1 MTNDE
6 HIELLKLLLKHKGKV
21 MISSYESDLYNN
33 FLKYW
38 KKEYKNTTAENSIKR
53 TEVIYMNYD
62 LKKQMEV

>member
-21 MISSYESDLYNN
+21 MISSYENDLYNN
-33 FLKYW
+33 FLPYW